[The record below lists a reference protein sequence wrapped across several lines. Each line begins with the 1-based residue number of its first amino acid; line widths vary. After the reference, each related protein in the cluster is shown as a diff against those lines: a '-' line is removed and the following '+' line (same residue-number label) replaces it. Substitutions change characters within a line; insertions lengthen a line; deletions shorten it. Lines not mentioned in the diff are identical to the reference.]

1 MSMVTQRSELIDAG
15 RVKEVLEGVTQ
26 DKYVLKTREELVH
39 PDNLSWYLHVPVG
52 KPSYISDAYEAD
64 GKIVFESPILY
75 EVYQDMEYR
84 FSESKYVQLREK
96 LGDDVDRLLDKR
108 TREKYK
114 AMIPDVVRFL
124 NEAESTVSSVNREN
138 MTDLSLTNYR
148 GSITVKA
155 EVKVLG
161 SGANEETIKRS
172 VLAIKEAASRMSE
185 WQDEQGANSAH

>member
-1 MSMVTQRSELIDAG
+1 MVTQRSELIDAG

-39 PDNLSWYLHVPVG
+39 SDNLSWYLHVPVG

-114 AMIPDVVRFL
+114 GLIPDVVRFL
-124 NEAESTVSSVNREN
+124 NEAESIVSSVNKED

-155 EVKVLG
+155 EVKALE
-161 SGANEETIKRS
+161 SGANEATIKRS
-172 VLAIKEAASRMSE
+172 VLAIKKAASRMGK

>member
-39 PDNLSWYLHVPVG
+39 SDNLSWYLHVPVG
-52 KPSYISDAYEAD
+52 KPSYINDAYEAD

-108 TREKYK
+108 TRETYK
-114 AMIPDVVRFL
+114 AVIPDVVRFL
-124 NEAESTVSSVNREN
+124 NEAESIVSSVNKED

-155 EVKVLG
+155 EVKALE
-161 SGANEETIKRS
+161 SGANEATIKRS
-172 VLAIKEAASRMSE
+172 VLAIKKAASRMGK

>member
-26 DKYVLKTREELVH
+26 DKYVLKTKEELVH

-114 AMIPDVVRFL
+114 GLIPDVVRFL
-124 NEAESTVSSVNREN
+124 NEAESIVSSVNKED

-155 EVKVLG
+155 EVKALE
-161 SGANEETIKRS
+161 SGANEATIKRS
-172 VLAIKEAASRMSE
+172 VLAIKKAASRMGK